1 MSRTARRPSSPSSR
15 SEIYSP
21 QSISRTSWGCATAP
35 SSGCSP
41 TPAPGAS
48 ARLRQ
53 GDFQDHGPQRVFRSR
68 EKGGKEREIPVG
80 LEFPILLVNP
90 GSGSAKAAFVWRQQG
105 DVSPFLGKIV
115 RIPLSGVFGRR
126 WRLTG
131 DPRFRR
137 PSWGAAAAVVPGH
150 CPKIGSQRLARGS
163 DWGSSQRQ
171 MTAILVVQ
179 DETPGAARRT
189 HVASRRVSSLGSAPK
204 AAPSVATRGR

>member
-115 RIPLSGVFGRR
+115 WIPLSGVFGRR

-137 PSWGAAAAVVPGH
+137 PSPQKLELNADLLLQRSDQRPGGH
-150 CPKIGSQRLARGS
+150 VGGPPP
-163 DWGSSQRQ
+163 WFP
-171 MTAILVVQ
+171 AI
-179 DETPGAARRT
+179 
-189 HVASRRVSSLGSAPK
+189 APK
-204 AAPSVATRGR
+204 